1 MRIPYGFTL
10 TNSGGLETNKS
21 EADNVALVFDFYMAS
36 ASLGKVADMLFFKTN
51 TVSDWKGKM
60 DSCRGRPSSF

>member
-10 TNSGGLETNKS
+10 TNNGTLEINRS
-21 EADNVALVFDFYMAS
+21 DADNVALVFDLYMAG

>member
-10 TNSGGLETNKS
+10 TNNGILEINRS
-21 EADNVALVFDFYMAS
+21 EADNVALIFDFYMAS